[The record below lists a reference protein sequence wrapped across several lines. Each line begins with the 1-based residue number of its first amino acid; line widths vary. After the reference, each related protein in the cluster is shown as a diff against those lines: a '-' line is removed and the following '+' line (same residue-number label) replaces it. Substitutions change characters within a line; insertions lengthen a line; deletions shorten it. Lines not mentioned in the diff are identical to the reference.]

1 MDDMRITVRKA
12 QAADAA
18 AIAELEKEC
27 FARPWSYESVLY
39 DLTENE
45 KAVYVVAELAEERAD
60 AAEQLAADKDT
71 QADASEAVGAGK
83 VCGYA
88 GMWIVA
94 GEGQIT
100 NVAVTKNARRMHAA
114 TAILN
119 ELFAE
124 AADAGAECFT
134 LEVRVSNEPAINLY
148 KGFGF
153 REAGLRKGYY
163 EDNGED
169 ALIMWK

>member
-1 MDDMRITVRKA
+1 MEDMRITVRKA
-12 QAADAA
+12 RAADAA

-27 FARPWSYESVLY
+27 FARPWSFESVLY

-45 KAVYVVAELAEERAD
+45 KAVYVVAELAEGQAGAVEQVVAD
-60 AAEQLAADKDT
+60 GDGQVSVSGAA
-71 QADASEAVGAGK
+71 SGSRI
-83 VCGYA
+83 CGYA

-100 NVAVTKNARRMHAA
+100 NVAVTKTARRMHAA
-114 TAILN
+114 TAILD
-119 ELFAE
+119 ELFE
-124 AADAGAECFT
+124 LAADTGAESFT
-134 LEVRVSNEPAINLY
+134 LEVRVSNEPAISLY

-153 REAGLRKGYY
+153 REAGVRKGYY

>member
-1 MDDMRITVRKA
+1 MKYTDNKKIIVHRAKA
-12 QAADAA
+12 VDAA
-18 AIAELEKEC
+18 AIAELEREC

-45 KAVYVVAELAEERAD
+45 KAVYVVAEL
-60 AAEQLAADKDT
+60 
-71 QADASEAVGAGK
+71 GGK

-100 NVAVTKNARRMHAA
+100 NVAVTKAARRMHAA
-114 TAILN
+114 TAILD
-119 ELFAE
+119 ELFKE
-124 AADAGAECFT
+124 AADAGAENFT
-134 LEVRVSNEPAINLY
+134 LEVRVSNEPAIRLY

-153 REAGLRKGYY
+153 REAGCRKGYY

-169 ALIMWK
+169 ALIMWR

>member
-1 MDDMRITVRKA
+1 MEDMRITVRKA
-12 QAADAA
+12 RAADAA

-27 FARPWSYESVLY
+27 FARPWSIESVLY

-45 KAVYVVAELAEERAD
+45 KAVYVVAELAEERAG
-60 AAEQLAADKDT
+60 AAEQVAEGKDN
-71 QADASEAVGAGK
+71 QVDASGTTGGSRI
-83 VCGYA
+83 CGYA

-100 NVAVTKNARRMHAA
+100 NVAVTKTARRMHAA
-114 TAILN
+114 TAILD
-119 ELFAE
+119 ELFELAT
-124 AADAGAECFT
+124 AKGAESFT

-153 REAGLRKGYY
+153 REAGVRKGYY

>member
-1 MDDMRITVRKA
+1 MENMRITVRKA
-12 QAADAA
+12 RTADAA

-27 FARPWSYESVLY
+27 FARPWSLESVLY

-45 KAVYVVAELAEERAD
+45 KAVYVVAELAD
-60 AAEQLAADKDT
+60 
-71 QADASEAVGAGK
+71 K

-100 NVAVTKNARRMHAA
+100 NVAVTKTARRMHAA
-114 TAILN
+114 TAILG
-119 ELFAE
+119 ELFE
-124 AADAGAECFT
+124 LAADTGAESFT
-134 LEVRVSNEPAINLY
+134 LEVRVSNEPAIRLY

-153 REAGLRKGYY
+153 REAGVRKGYY

>member
-1 MDDMRITVRKA
+1 MSVRITVRKA
-12 QAADAA
+12 KAVDAA
-18 AIAELEKEC
+18 AIAELEREC

-45 KAVYVVAELAEERAD
+45 KAVYVVAELGGE
-60 AAEQLAADKDT
+60 
-71 QADASEAVGAGK
+71 

-100 NVAVTKNARRMHAA
+100 NVAVTKAARRMHAA
-114 TAILN
+114 TAILD
-119 ELFAE
+119 ELFKE
-124 AADAGAECFT
+124 AADAGAENFT
-134 LEVRVSNEPAINLY
+134 LEVRVSNEPAIRLY

-153 REAGLRKGYY
+153 REAGCRKGYY

-169 ALIMWK
+169 ALIMWR

>member
-1 MDDMRITVRKA
+1 MENMRITVRKA
-12 QAADAA
+12 RTADAA

-27 FARPWSYESVLY
+27 FARPWSFESVLY

-45 KAVYVVAELAEERAD
+45 KAVYVVAELAD
-60 AAEQLAADKDT
+60 
-71 QADASEAVGAGK
+71 K

-100 NVAVTKNARRMHAA
+100 NVAVTKTARRMHAA
-114 TAILN
+114 TAILG
-119 ELFAE
+119 ELFE
-124 AADAGAECFT
+124 LAADTGAESFT
-134 LEVRVSNEPAINLY
+134 LEVRVSNEPAIRLY

-153 REAGLRKGYY
+153 REAGVRKGYY

>member
-1 MDDMRITVRKA
+1 MENMRIVVRKA
-12 QAADAA
+12 RTADAA

-27 FARPWSYESVLY
+27 FARPWSFESVLY

-45 KAVYVVAELAEERAD
+45 KAVYVVAELAD
-60 AAEQLAADKDT
+60 
-71 QADASEAVGAGK
+71 K

-100 NVAVTKNARRMHAA
+100 NVAVTKTARRMHAA
-114 TAILN
+114 TAILG
-119 ELFAE
+119 ELFE
-124 AADAGAECFT
+124 LAADTGAESFT
-134 LEVRVSNEPAINLY
+134 LEVRVSNEPAIRLY

-153 REAGLRKGYY
+153 REAGVRKGYY

>member
-1 MDDMRITVRKA
+1 MSVRVTVRKA
-12 QAADAA
+12 RAADAA

-27 FARPWSYESVLY
+27 FARPWSLESVLY

-45 KAVYVVAELAEERAD
+45 KAVYVVAELAEERGD
-60 AAEQLAADKDT
+60 AAEQVAADNDT
-71 QADASEAVGAGK
+71 QADASETVGAGK

-100 NVAVTKNARRMHAA
+100 NVAVTKTARRMHAA
-114 TAILN
+114 TAILD
-119 ELFAE
+119 ELFELAT
-124 AADAGAECFT
+124 DAGAESFT

-153 REAGLRKGYY
+153 REAGVRKGYY
-163 EDNGED
+163 EDNAED

>member
-1 MDDMRITVRKA
+1 MEDMIITVRKA
-12 QAADAA
+12 RAADAA

-27 FARPWSYESVLY
+27 FARPWSFESVLY

-45 KAVYVVAELAEERAD
+45 KAVYVVAELAEERAG
-60 AAEQLAADKDT
+60 AAEQVVADGDGQVSVSGAAD
-71 QADASEAVGAGK
+71 GK

-100 NVAVTKNARRMHAA
+100 NVAVTKTARRMHAA
-114 TAILN
+114 TAILD
-119 ELFAE
+119 ELFEE
-124 AADAGAECFT
+124 ATAKGAESFT
-134 LEVRVSNEPAINLY
+134 LEVRVSNEPAIKLY

-153 REAGLRKGYY
+153 REAGVRKGYY